1 MKQCSIPSSKWLDPK
16 ELYMFHNSCIS
27 TIVSMVTMM
36 MLIRREYKEGN
47 NYMNKYSPGI
57 NILGNKNW
65 NLNTDIF
72 IFFIYDIYFTNK

>member
-1 MKQCSIPSSKWLDPK
+1 MA
-16 ELYMFHNSCIS
+16 
-27 TIVSMVTMM
+27 TMM